1 MLRIWDEKSFVVFT
15 GIIDPFS
22 TRHFPLSI
30 FVFSL
35 ASVYTYIRLSLHTI
49 DYIALMKAGGEVVFF
64 SSFPLELLFY
74 GLLRLLYG
82 NIERG
87 GVFAGIVMTREWNTL
102 HI

>member
-64 SSFPLELLFY
+64 FLFSF
-74 GLLRLLYG
+74 
-82 NIERG
+82 
-87 GVFAGIVMTREWNTL
+87 GVIILWIAPFIIWEY
-102 HI
+102 